1 MSKEDQ
7 EDITKQLLEKGKEFI
22 DSMERLYINLF
33 NALISDPEIFV
44 IEKNDS
50 TLSKPVKEKNISKI
64 KVIEIIEKEL
74 RKTKNTEVKEILKGI
89 TAEINNL

>member
-1 MSKEDQ
+1 MGKEDQ